1 LSDIILK
8 GQGVWYMDENGMM
21 HPMSFPPPD
30 SDHEN
35 LSHFHINSKT
45 GKPFKELEGKGLV
58 GKFPIEIAAGI
69 FARELM
75 EQGYKDENGIRRKP
89 ASEAS
94 ALRVAKTVFNNAT
107 KDFNKIK
114 RENNDDFNVLPMK
127 FDENGRLH
135 PDYKNNHYGGHV
147 SRRVPT
153 SKRATRTKD
162 GKVINNHPRN
172 EQHKQLGQ
180 HLESA
185 AFHVE
190 KEFRKIAEQ
199 MGVESVLGA
208 KQNVLEPQQL
218 TQGITHRYTSKDKPP
233 THRDNTTYP
242 SHYKDLHSQTAAYGK
257 YSPMDIVSIL
267 PPDFFVPSTEGNMS
281 KKVMNQLIEMGYDQP
296 TARSMARAPINQLLY
311 GRGSEGAETNVNK
324 IVRNMRNVLRIN
336 TDEDVH
342 NMFANHRSHIAREVE
357 GGDRGR
363 NGKAVEIL
371 AMMKT
376 AQELGVEPAEY
387 SLFGSPPPSIMN
399 GWRQIA
405 LNEGGKKVDLD
416 ALGSVDER
424 HAMRGNFASDMKHI
438 YESFPEHLSGGS
450 TADVLPPQPIVSD
463 MPMSEPPPAL
473 STQEPLPP
481 APVQPQVNP
490 SFNPYFDP
498 SSFQFSD
505 DDPMGV
511 IATIME
517 RVQMHDAGG
526 SLLVKY
532 DPMDN
537 FDMQKLGQNVGMS
550 SIDVRAIAMSLG
562 DWGVIAKS
570 FNTTH
575 DVVRAIKRSCGGAI
589 NG

>member
-1 LSDIILK
+1 
-8 GQGVWYMDENGMM
+8 MDENGKM

-107 KDFNKIK
+107 KDFNRIK
-114 RENNDDFNVLPMK
+114 RDNNDDFNVLPMK
-127 FDENGRLH
+127 FDENGQLH

-190 KEFRKIAEQ
+190 KEFRNIAEQ

-233 THRDNTTYP
+233 THRDNTIYP

-324 IVRNMRNVLRIN
+324 IVRNMRNVLKIN
-336 TDEDVH
+336 TNEDVH

-363 NGKAVEIL
+363 NAKAVEIL

-505 DDPMGV
+505 DDPMGI

-537 FDMQKLGQNVGMS
+537 FDMQKLGQDVGMS

-562 DWGVIAKS
+562 DWGIIAKS